1 MGSLKS
7 KKTMSKAKSQSTTGR
22 PSSRKSMREERATNR
37 ANINS
42 FLDQGYSLYESINK
56 GMRKGGLDKIA
67 AYRARVGGA
76 APTTGYQQPGMQGS
90 ALAKIVKANK
100 AKAKKHLK

>member
-7 KKTMSKAKSQSTTGR
+7 KKKMSEAKVAPMTGQQKITR
-22 PSSRKSMREERATNR
+22 AREEAVTNR
-37 ANINS
+37 ANMRS
-42 FLDQGYSLYESINK
+42 FLDQGHSLYESMMM
-56 GMRKGGLDKIA
+56 GMRKGNRDKVA

-76 APTTGYQQPGMQGS
+76 STTGYQQPGMQGS

-100 AKAKKHLK
+100 AKAKRHLK

>member
-7 KKTMSKAKSQSTTGR
+7 KKSMSKAKSQSTTGR
-22 PSSRKSMREERATNR
+22 PSSRRSVREERATNR

-56 GMRKGGLDKIA
+56 GMRKGGLDRIA

-76 APTTGYQQPGMQGS
+76 STTGYQQPGMQGS

-100 AKAKKHLK
+100 AKAKRHLK

>member
-22 PSSRKSMREERATNR
+22 PSSRKSMAQEAVTNR
-37 ANINS
+37 ANMQH
-42 FLDQGYSLYESINK
+42 FRDQGYSLYESINK
-56 GMRKGGLDKIA
+56 GMRKSFYDKVD
-67 AYRARVGGA
+67 AYRARVGGTS
-76 APTTGYQQPGMQGS
+76 TTGYQQPGMQGS

-100 AKAKKHLK
+100 AKAKRHLK